1 MYLFVQV
8 CDTRFKSANNVT
20 LTCKAQTVSCWQV
33 FAFYLS
39 NLVASLVGSERKQD
53 ATSLVSGNT
62 TQPNMVLAACYLF
75 VASFVL
81 PLCQNRLSHLVSP
94 EGQTIFYLPVFSP
107 QLPDVLFFF
116 LPNSSSS
123 PGRVGSE
130 SSFRTLVSPDQLHWL
145 HKWLA
150 IFMCLL
156 WFLPSA
162 LRDGCH
168 WLASAGWC
176 LCTVCSQYSLCPSC
190 HLVDLAVLFSVV
202 QRLALNCIKLYRLW
216 KWKKINEYIHKSWM
230 LHSRREKLYRTDD
243 SDLKCKK

>member
-1 MYLFVQV
+1 MYFSFFFLHKYVTLVFS
-8 CDTRFKSANNVT
+8 SANSVT

-33 FAFYLS
+33 FAFLS
-39 NLVASLVGSERKQD
+39 FDPVASLVGSERKQD
-53 ATSLVSGNT
+53 ATSLVSEDT
-62 TQPNMVLAACYLF
+62 TRPSMVSAAWYLF
-75 VASFVL
+75 VAFLFYLYARTGCHIFL
-81 PLCQNRLSHLVSP
+81 PVSP
-94 EGQTIFYLPVFSP
+94 EGQSIFAVFSS
-107 QLPDVLFFF
+107 QLPDVFSPR
-116 LPNSSSS
+116 PNSSSS
-123 PGRVGSE
+123 PGRVRSE

-216 KWKKINEYIHKSWM
+216 KWKKNKWIH
-230 LHSRREKLYRTDD
+230 T
-243 SDLKCKK
+243 

>member
-1 MYLFVQV
+1 
-8 CDTRFKSANNVT
+8 
-20 LTCKAQTVSCWQV
+20 
-33 FAFYLS
+33 
-39 NLVASLVGSERKQD
+39 
-53 ATSLVSGNT
+53 
-62 TQPNMVLAACYLF
+62 MVLSLCYLF
-75 VASFVL
+75 VAFLFLFFYLYARTGCHIVL
-81 PLCQNRLSHLVSP
+81 PVSP

-107 QLPDVLFFF
+107 QPPGVFFF
-116 LPNSSSS
+116 TPNSSPS

-162 LRDGCH
+162 LRDDCH

-216 KWKKINEYIHKSWM
+216 K
-230 LHSRREKLYRTDD
+230 
-243 SDLKCKK
+243 